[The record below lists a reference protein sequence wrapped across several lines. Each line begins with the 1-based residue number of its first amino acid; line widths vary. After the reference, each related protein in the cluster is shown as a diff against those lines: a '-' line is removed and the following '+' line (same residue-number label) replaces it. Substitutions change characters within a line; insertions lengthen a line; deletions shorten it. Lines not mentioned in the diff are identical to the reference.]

1 VRVLCFL
8 RKSYERDFLT
18 GFKCQREIHF
28 KYFMK
33 ISTIIIL
40 YNLEKYIDDA
50 IQSVLGQTR
59 QSDEIIVVDDCSTDG
74 SSDIVAKYRDRV
86 IHIKQEENIGTLR
99 NSLAGLK
106 AATGDVVAFLDGDDV
121 WMPKKLEAIEKEFLE
136 DEEVVLVSHDFI
148 EVDKNLQY
156 VHDWNVSNE
165 TRLNTRRITKRY
177 PKKEWSDKMRESI
190 LLTKGFWL
198 GSAYAVRKEAIS
210 LETFEM
216 VLAQQRPPKLTYVK
230 GHRWRDTLDNVLAP
244 FIVASNANFK
254 VGFVNEVLFKHRAH
268 GNNSTSSLSAIS
280 LEKALS
286 TVARWQ
292 SVNATTYSLIADT
305 LTDRT
310 IEERYTKLH
319 EELELLKLQ
328 YTGKKVKAIGT
339 FISLVPL
346 LLSQRTIGHEFM
358 QLVATTFFGAEAFIT
373 WNTKRKSK

>member
-1 VRVLCFL
+1 
-8 RKSYERDFLT
+8 
-18 GFKCQREIHF
+18 
-28 KYFMK
+28 MK

-50 IQSVLGQTR
+50 IQSVLEQTR

-106 AATGDVVAFLDGDDV
+106 AATGDVVAFLDADDV
-121 WMPKKLEAIEKEFLE
+121 WMPKKLEAIEKEFLQ

-148 EVDKNLQY
+148 EVDENLQY
-156 VHDWNVSNE
+156 VDDWNVSNE
-165 TRLNTRRITKRY
+165 TRLNTRRITKRF
-177 PKKEWSDKMRESI
+177 PKKEWSEKMRESI

-216 VLAQQRPPKLTYVK
+216 VLARQPTPKLTYLE

-254 VGFVNEVLFKHRAH
+254 VGFVNEVLFKHREH
-268 GNNSTSSLSAIS
+268 GNQSWSSTLS
-280 LEKALS
+280 LEMVLHNAES
-286 TVARWQ
+286 WQ
-292 SVNATTYSLIADT
+292 SVHDTAYHLIAHF
-305 LTDRT
+305 LTDKK
-310 IEERYTKLH
+310 IERRYTSLH
-319 EELELLKLQ
+319 DELELLKFQ
-328 YTGKKVKAIGT
+328 FTGKKLKAIGK
-339 FISLVPL
+339 FISLSPFLFKEKKIARQFARL
-346 LLSQRTIGHEFM
+346 LAITFLGPESFIRWRVQR
-358 QLVATTFFGAEAFIT
+358 
-373 WNTKRKSK
+373 NSK